1 MRNTWPNSMIA
12 ATSRKNSGATT
23 ANSTAAVPG
32 RQQRLFVERRIKSA
46 VILIDSRRHRDRRVA
61 QPDVLR
67 DQVAGT
73 VVFAEQ
79 MTIVV
84 VDVLPVV
91 VAGTGCAR
99 ACAALQRH
107 ADALADGVV
116 CIARE
121 QGDAIVATAQELP
134 DRTAAEAVKGARVFV
149 SRGSFPT
156 PDEDE
161 YYWVDL
167 IGLDV
172 FDRSAR
178 LLGRVDHLI
187 ETGPHCVLAVQGP
200 DAATA
205 QRLIPFVA
213 AYVDRVD
220 IAGRRIEVD
229 WADDHAT

>member
-1 MRNTWPNSMIA
+1 MTSARPPA
-12 ATSRKNSGATT
+12 APAD
-23 ANSTAAVPG
+23 P
-32 RQQRLFVERRIKSA
+32 QR
-46 VILIDSRRHRDRRVA
+46 
-61 QPDVLR
+61 P
-67 DQVAGT
+67 
-73 VVFAEQ
+73 
-79 MTIVV
+79 
-84 VDVLPVV
+84 
-91 VAGTGCAR
+91 
-99 ACAALQRH
+99 
-107 ADALADGVV
+107 ADAVEVGRIVGAWGIQGGIRVKPFSNDPQALFSSKRWFLEPPAVGRPGAVV
-116 CIARE
+116 PALLRIVQARE

-149 SRGSFPT
+149 SRASFPT

-229 WADDHAT
+229 WADDDAT